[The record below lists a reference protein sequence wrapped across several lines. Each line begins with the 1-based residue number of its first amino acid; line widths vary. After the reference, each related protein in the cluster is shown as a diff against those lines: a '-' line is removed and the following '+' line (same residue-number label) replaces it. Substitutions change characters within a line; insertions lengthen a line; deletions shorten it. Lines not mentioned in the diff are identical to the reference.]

1 MSLNCRNS
9 KRAPSRK
16 TGCSL
21 RVNPAPGVS
30 GINAVAPAKK
40 EVISMPDIRRMGDDF
55 VIVLNGEVARFESYD
70 AAYGA
75 WEESR

>member
-1 MSLNCRNS
+1 
-9 KRAPSRK
+9 
-16 TGCSL
+16 
-21 RVNPAPGVS
+21 
-30 GINAVAPAKK
+30 
-40 EVISMPDIRRMGDDF
+40 MPDIRRMGDDF